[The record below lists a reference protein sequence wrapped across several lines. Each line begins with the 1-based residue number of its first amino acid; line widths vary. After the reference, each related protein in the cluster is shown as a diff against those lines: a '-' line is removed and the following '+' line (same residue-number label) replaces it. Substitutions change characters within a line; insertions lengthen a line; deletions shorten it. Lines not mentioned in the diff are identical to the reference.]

1 MSIRRKVAM
10 GAFWLILTRMGD
22 RAVGFVSTLILARLL
37 VPADF
42 GVLALAMSVVALV
55 DLIRQFGFEMVLISN
70 QEADRGHFDTVWTLN
85 LLFSLAVSVL
95 IVLAAGPAAAFYE
108 EPKLAPLMLLVAL
121 KPAFEGLQNV
131 GVVMFQKELRFE
143 RVFQYIMTARVI
155 SFAIVIPLAF
165 LLRSYWALAIG
176 IVASQA
182 ARTLVSYVVHPY
194 RPRISFRAARETL
207 GFSSWLVANNAVQFV
222 VLKSPDFVIGK
233 ILGVHALGL
242 FNLSYGIGHLSASE
256 LARPISRAVF
266 PAYAMQA
273 NDIGVLR
280 RRMLEV
286 VSTISLITLPVGV
299 GLAAVSEFAVPVALG
314 EKWRLAIPLVS
325 MLAIYGTIKALGSN
339 TAYIF
344 LALKRPWLLLTLG
357 VTESVILVPV
367 LIFGVREYGLLGA
380 CWAYLIAVG
389 VVAPIAYGLALA
401 LLKTSVGSLLAG
413 VWRPFVSAGI
423 MLLAVSEAK
432 RLLPVSGEG
441 AGLLDE
447 LIVSSAVGAVAY
459 SLSVLGLWRLAG
471 SPKGSE
477 SRVLAAVG
485 EGFDRLR
492 ALTIERAEP
501 VASADADD
509 GEEVGR

>member
-1 MSIRRKVAM
+1 MMSIRRKVAM

-108 EPKLAPLMLLVAL
+108 EPKLAPLMLLVA
-121 KPAFEGLQNV
+121 V

-441 AGLLDE
+441 VVLLDE

-459 SLSVLGLWRLAG
+459 SLSASWPR
-471 SPKGSE
+471 SERDSTGSE
-477 SRVLAAVG
+477 
-485 EGFDRLR
+485 
-492 ALTIERAEP
+492 P
-501 VASADADD
+501 
-509 GEEVGR
+509 